1 MAVVKHITD
10 ECLLEV
16 LRKYWG
22 YGSLRATQPQTIR
35 SVLDGRDTLSLMPTG
50 GGKSLTYQLPGML
63 LDGVCVV
70 ITPLVAL
77 MKDQV
82 DGLRRRGIAAVAIH
96 SGMSMRSIDIT
107 LDNCVYGDMKFL
119 YVSPERISSELFMAR
134 FAKMNVSLIAVDEA
148 HCISQW
154 GYDFRPSYLRVARL
168 RDAKPDVPILALT
181 ASATDVV
188 AKDIMEKLRFAEPNI
203 IRSDYARPNLSFS
216 VRHTDDRKGQLM
228 RIINN
233 VQGSGIVYVRK
244 RDTAELLAAELRE
257 EGIAADYYHAGLP
270 HAERTVRQNEWTSGC
285 TRIMVA
291 TNAFGMGIDKPDVR
305 FVVHYGM
312 CPSLEEYYQE
322 AGRAGRDGRRS
333 YAVMIVGSDDR
344 MKMERRFAA
353 EFPSIEQIKKIY
365 VLLMD
370 YIGVAVGEGKF
381 CSAAFNIHDFCTR
394 NRIFA
399 GTVRNALKVLQ
410 QNGYIVFTDNEENPA
425 RLMFCVSRDDL
436 YAFRVER
443 EDLDNILR
451 TILRLYTGV
460 FSGLR
465 PIDVQ
470 EMAIYTGYT
479 EERVME
485 LLKTLWRLH
494 VIRFVPKNTSP
505 MLFLVD
511 NRLPDRDVYISPQ
524 TYRMRKDMAVERL
537 KAVFAYADNSDKCR
551 SVVLQEHFGQKDAV
565 PCGVCDICLE
575 HRRKTKTVTSEL
587 ADAILKVI
595 PPDGITMHALAE
607 CFTVPS
613 DSVAETVDA
622 LTDNGK
628 ISVGTDGLITINR

>member
-22 YGSLRATQPQTIR
+22 YGSLRGTQPQTIR

-181 ASATDVV
+181 ASAIDVV

-333 YAVMIVGSDDR
+333 YAVMIVGSD
-344 MKMERRFAA
+344 ENGT
-353 EFPSIEQIKKIY
+353 P
-365 VLLMD
+365 
-370 YIGVAVGEGKF
+370 F
-381 CSAAFNIHDFCTR
+381 CGRVSVNRADQENIRSAD
-394 NRIFA
+394 
-399 GTVRNALKVLQ
+399 
-410 QNGYIVFTDNEENPA
+410 
-425 RLMFCVSRDDL
+425 
-436 YAFRVER
+436 
-443 EDLDNILR
+443 
-451 TILRLYTGV
+451 
-460 FSGLR
+460 GLHR
-465 PIDVQ
+465 C
-470 EMAIYTGYT
+470 G
-479 EERVME
+479 
-485 LLKTLWRLH
+485 
-494 VIRFVPKNTSP
+494 
-505 MLFLVD
+505 
-511 NRLPDRDVYISPQ
+511 
-524 TYRMRKDMAVERL
+524 
-537 KAVFAYADNSDKCR
+537 CR
-551 SVVLQEHFGQKDAV
+551 
-565 PCGVCDICLE
+565 
-575 HRRKTKTVTSEL
+575 RRK
-587 ADAILKVI
+587 ILFGSI
-595 PPDGITMHALAE
+595 QYT
-607 CFTVPS
+607 
-613 DSVAETVDA
+613 
-622 LTDNGK
+622 
-628 ISVGTDGLITINR
+628 